1 MSGGKKVD
9 YKALIIAVDQ
19 YNSVNGL
26 PNTVNDALEIKRL
39 LLEAPSFFKEEDVQ
53 VFQGSIS
60 RRAILLS
67 ALKSFFES
75 AVDTD
80 VLFLFWAGH
89 GAFIDNEGYFVPF
102 DGDIYSPNISMIKM
116 SEVRDLIDQTTAK
129 TVLSFFDTC
138 HSGVITR
145 NIQQEMHRGLEVKG
159 SGKVLIAACA
169 ASQYAADRAGH
180 GAFTDY
186 LIRGLEG
193 EAADINGD
201 IDVYNLYSYVSKRL
215 NEEIKDQNPVIKS
228 TLNGE
233 PLLLKRTINRS
244 ELTAV
249 KTATNTIEQ
258 INSSALCFW
267 LGPIITDYDEFHSKN
282 KGEYQITLIN
292 PDSKIEQALKD
303 MRDRDRYPFAI
314 KDEADIV
321 SIENID
327 IRSTREGT
335 YIVVNLKGTGE
346 SNNSIFSEMSVGGG
360 MGKTLTP
367 DDIAMLRIRRILFG
381 EKDIPSGYGD
391 SLVESM
397 ISHPTNAKFQVMP
410 NIISSLASQ
419 RYTPEKIR
427 VMIVGSLILTNTID
441 KIETLSLTLDN
452 GVITKIHLIG
462 YRPKYYTNVDPK
474 KIEVNEAINI
484 SI

>member
-1 MSGGKKVD
+1 MV
-9 YKALIIAVDQ
+9 YKALIIAVDE
-19 YNSVNGL
+19 YMSANSL

-39 LLEAPSFFKEEDVQ
+39 LLESPSFFKEQDVQ

-60 RRAILLS
+60 RRTILLT

-75 AVDTD
+75 AVNTD

-89 GAFIDNEGYFVPF
+89 GAFINNEGYFVPF
-102 DGDIYSPNISMIKM
+102 DGDIYSPDISMIKM
-116 SEVRDLIDQTTAK
+116 SEVRDLIDQTAAT

-138 HSGVITR
+138 HSGAITR
-145 NIQQEMHRGLEVKG
+145 NIQQELLRGLEVKG
-159 SGKVLIAACA
+159 SGKVLIAACT
-169 ASQYAADRAGH
+169 ASEYAADRAGH

-193 EAADINGD
+193 EAADRNGD
-201 IDVYNLYSYVSKRL
+201 IDVYNLYSYVSKKL
-215 NEEIKDQNPVIKS
+215 NEEISNQNPVIKS
-228 TLNGE
+228 TLNGK

-244 ELTAV
+244 ELNEEKENA
-249 KTATNTIEQ
+249 IQ
-258 INSSALCFW
+258 DINSSGLSFW
-267 LGPIITDYDEFHSKN
+267 LGPIITDYDEFYSKN

-292 PDSKIEQALKD
+292 PDPKIEQTLKD
-303 MRDRDRYPFAI
+303 MRGRDRYPFAI
-314 KDEADIV
+314 TDEADIV

-360 MGKTLTP
+360 MGKTLTA
-367 DDIAMLRIRRILFG
+367 DDIAILRIRRILFG
-381 EKDIPSGYGD
+381 EKVLPSGYGD

-397 ISHPTNAKFQVMP
+397 ISRPTNAKIQVIP
-410 NIISSLASQ
+410 NIIASLASQ
-419 RYTPEKIR
+419 GYTLEKIR
-427 VMIVGSLILTNTID
+427 VMIVGSLILTGTID
-441 KIETLSLTLDN
+441 KIETLSITLDN
-452 GVITKIHLIG
+452 GRITKIHFIG

-474 KIEVNEAINI
+474 RIEVNEEINI

>member
-1 MSGGKKVD
+1 MI

-19 YNSVNGL
+19 YNSANSL
-26 PNTVNDALEIKRL
+26 PNTVNDALEVKRL
-39 LLEAPSFFKEEDVQ
+39 LLESPSFFKEQDVQ

-60 RRAILLS
+60 RRTILLS
-67 ALKSFFES
+67 AIKSFFES
-75 AVDTD
+75 AVNTD

-116 SEVRDLIDQTTAK
+116 SEVRDLIDQTAAN

-138 HSGVITR
+138 HSGAITR
-145 NIQQEMHRGLEVKG
+145 SVQQEMHRGLEVKG
-159 SGKVLIAACA
+159 SGKVLIAACT
-169 ASQYAADRAGH
+169 ASEYAADRAGH

-193 EAADINGD
+193 EAADRNGD
-201 IDVYNLYSYVSKRL
+201 IDVYNLYSFVSKKL
-215 NEEIKDQNPVIKS
+215 NEEIADQNPVIKS
-228 TLNGE
+228 TLNGA

-244 ELTAV
+244 ELTV
-249 KTATNTIEQ
+249 EKENMTQ
-258 INSSALCFW
+258 DINSSGLSFW
-267 LGPIITDYDEFHSKN
+267 LGPLTTDYDEFYSKN

-292 PDSKIEQALKD
+292 PDSKIEQALKG
-303 MRDRDRYPFAI
+303 MRGRDRYPFAI

-327 IRSTREGT
+327 IKSTREGT

-360 MGKTLTP
+360 IGKTLTAE
-367 DDIAMLRIRRILFG
+367 DIAMLRIRRILFG
-381 EKDIPSGYGD
+381 EKELPSGYGD
-391 SLVESM
+391 TLVESM
-397 ISHPTNAKFQVMP
+397 ISHSTNAKIQVIP

-419 RYTPEKIR
+419 GYTPEKIR
-427 VMIVGSLILTNTID
+427 VMIVGSLILTGTID

-452 GVITKIHLIG
+452 EVITNVHLIG
-462 YRPKYYTNVDPK
+462 YRPKYYSNVDPK
-474 KIEVNEAINI
+474 RIEINEEINI

>member
-1 MSGGKKVD
+1 MLGGKKVV

-39 LLEAPSFFKEEDVQ
+39 LLESPSFFKEQDVQ

-60 RRAILLS
+60 RRTILLS

-138 HSGVITR
+138 HSGAITR
-145 NIQQEMHRGLEVKG
+145 NIQQEMQRGLEVKG
-159 SGKVLIAACA
+159 SGKVLIAACT

-193 EAADINGD
+193 EAADRNGD

-215 NEEIKDQNPVIKS
+215 NEEIGVQNPVIKS

-258 INSSALCFW
+258 INSSGLSFW

-381 EKDIPSGYGD
+381 EKVIPSGYGD

-397 ISHPTNAKFQVMP
+397 ISHPTNAKIQVIP

-419 RYTPEKIR
+419 KYTPEKIR
-427 VMIVGSLILTNTID
+427 VMILGSLILTGTID

-452 GVITKIHLIG
+452 GLITKIHFIG

-474 KIEVNEAINI
+474 RIEVNEAINI

>member
-1 MSGGKKVD
+1 MG

-19 YNSVNGL
+19 YNSANGL

-39 LLEAPSFFKEEDVQ
+39 LLESPSFFKEQDVQ

-60 RRAILLS
+60 RGNILLS

-75 AVDTD
+75 AVDKD

-89 GAFIDNEGYFVPF
+89 GAFINNEGYFVPF
-102 DGDIYSPNISMIKM
+102 DGDIHSPNISMIKM
-116 SEVRDLIDQTTAK
+116 SEVRDLIDQTTAN

-138 HSGVITR
+138 HSGAITR
-145 NIQQEMHRGLEVKG
+145 NIQQDMYRGLEVKG
-159 SGKVLIAACA
+159 SGKVLIAACTE
-169 ASQYAADRAGH
+169 SQYAWDRAGH

-193 EAADINGD
+193 EAADRNGD
-201 IDVYNLYSYVSKRL
+201 IDVYNLYSFVSKKL
-215 NEEIKDQNPVIKS
+215 NEEFGDQSPVIKS

-233 PLLLKRTINRS
+233 PLLIKRTTIRS
-244 ELTAV
+244 ELTSV
-249 KTATNTIEQ
+249 KIATNSIEQ
-258 INSSALCFW
+258 INSSGLSFW
-267 LGPIITDYDEFHSKN
+267 LGPIIADYDEFHRKN

-292 PDSKIEQALKD
+292 PDSKIEQALKEMRD
-303 MRDRDRYPFAI
+303 RDRDRYPFAI
-314 KDEADIV
+314 RDEADIV

-335 YIVVNLKGTGE
+335 YIVVNLIGTGE

-381 EKDIPSGYGD
+381 EKVIPSGYGD

-397 ISHPTNAKFQVMP
+397 ISQPTNAKIKVIP
-410 NIISSLASQ
+410 NIITSLASQ

-427 VMIVGSLILTNTID
+427 VMIVGSLILTGTID

-452 GVITKIHLIG
+452 GVITKIYLIG
-462 YRPKYYTNVDPK
+462 YRPKYYSNVDPK

>member
-1 MSGGKKVD
+1 MIGGGRMV

-19 YNSVNGL
+19 YNSVSSL

-39 LLEAPSFFKEEDVQ
+39 LLESPSLFKEQDVQ

-60 RRAILLS
+60 RKTILLS
-67 ALKSFFES
+67 AIKSFFES
-75 AVDTD
+75 AVNTD

-116 SEVRDLIDQTTAK
+116 SEVRELIDQTAAK

-138 HSGVITR
+138 HSGAITR
-145 NIQQEMHRGLEVKG
+145 SIQQELHRGLEVKG
-159 SGKVLIAACA
+159 SGKVLIAACT

-193 EAADINGD
+193 EAADRNGD
-201 IDVYNLYSYVSKRL
+201 IDVYNLYSYVSKKL
-215 NEEIKDQNPVIKS
+215 KEEISDQNPVIKS

-244 ELTAV
+244 ELTTEKENAIQ
-249 KTATNTIEQ
+249 N
-258 INSSALCFW
+258 INSSGLSFW
-267 LGPIITDYDEFHSKN
+267 LGPIISDYDEFYSKN

-292 PDSKIEQALKD
+292 PDSKIEQSLKD
-303 MRDRDRYPFAI
+303 MRGRDRYPFAI

-327 IRSTREGT
+327 IKSTREGT
-335 YIVVNLKGTGE
+335 YVVVNLKGTGE

-360 MGKTLTP
+360 IGKTLTA

-381 EKDIPSGYGD
+381 EKELPSGYGD

-397 ISHPTNAKFQVMP
+397 ISHPTNAKIQVIP
-410 NIISSLASQ
+410 NIISSLVSQ
-419 RYTPEKIR
+419 RYKPEKIR
-427 VMIVGSLILTNTID
+427 VMIIGSLILTGTID

-452 GVITKIHLIG
+452 TIITNIHLIG
-462 YRPKYYTNVDPK
+462 YRPKYYSNVDPK
-474 KIEVNEAINI
+474 RIEINEEINI

>member
-1 MSGGKKVD
+1 MV
-9 YKALIIAVDQ
+9 YKALIIAVDE
-19 YNSVNGL
+19 YMSANSL

-39 LLEAPSFFKEEDVQ
+39 LLESPSFFKEQDVQ

-60 RRAILLS
+60 RRTILLT
-67 ALKSFFES
+67 AIKSFFES
-75 AVDTD
+75 AVNTD

-89 GAFIDNEGYFVPF
+89 GAFINNEGYFVPF
-102 DGDIYSPNISMIKM
+102 DGDIYSPDISMIKM
-116 SEVRDLIDQTTAK
+116 SEVRDLIDQTAAT

-138 HSGVITR
+138 HSGAITR
-145 NIQQEMHRGLEVKG
+145 NIQQELLRGLEVKG
-159 SGKVLIAACA
+159 SGKVLIAACT
-169 ASQYAADRAGH
+169 ASEYAADRAGH

-193 EAADINGD
+193 EAADRNGD
-201 IDVYNLYSYVSKRL
+201 IDVYNLYSYVSKKL
-215 NEEIKDQNPVIKS
+215 NEEISDQNPVIKS
-228 TLNGE
+228 TLNGK

-244 ELTAV
+244 ELNAE
-249 KTATNTIEQ
+249 KENAIQ
-258 INSSALCFW
+258 DINSSGLSFW
-267 LGPIITDYDEFHSKN
+267 LGPIITDYDEFYSKN

-292 PDSKIEQALKD
+292 PDPKIEQTLKD
-303 MRDRDRYPFAI
+303 MRGRDRYPFAI

-346 SNNSIFSEMSVGGG
+346 SNNSIFSEMSVRGG
-360 MGKTLTP
+360 MGKTLTA

-381 EKDIPSGYGD
+381 EKVLPSGYGD

-397 ISHPTNAKFQVMP
+397 ISRPTNAKIQVIP
-410 NIISSLASQ
+410 NIIASLASQ
-419 RYTPEKIR
+419 GYTLEKIR
-427 VMIVGSLILTNTID
+427 VMIVGSLILTGTID
-441 KIETLSLTLDN
+441 KIETLSLTMAN
-452 GVITKIHLIG
+452 GVVTKIHLIG
-462 YRPKYYTNVDPK
+462 YRPKYYSNVDPK

-484 SI
+484 TI